1 MHPLKVEL
9 IHFLSIFHSSLNSQF
24 LLWKII
30 LKKAQTENSTTKQQR
45 QTHSLHQKRP
55 KNRWRCMLETDRR
68 VITDQV
74 LQLFDEALE
83 PAISVAFD
91 GTDDVTL
98 DTLDTSLDTSSPLM
112 VETLQEIRHI
122 TSYPTK
128 EEIIDQFN
136 AYVRGP
142 LCDSVVKLMGKG
154 DYMSFKLCTVATLPI
169 VFQGLLFV
177 LGCEG
182 NDCETS
188 AALGGYNS
196 INRYM
201 LATAIEQ
208 LVLLPLACTLLCPL
222 VLLVVNGLDAVVD
235 SIWHMLL
242 GTLLGAAI
250 AFVMDLFLCFQLTM
264 LAVAINSAAPMWCLG
279 FLGSLTLE
287 LTLVWNLFFRNQ
299 HPHPRRSLVAWSKHG
314 CFQEITPDEGRRWW
328 FSFESCQ
335 VLALARFP

>member
-1 MHPLKVEL
+1 
-9 IHFLSIFHSSLNSQF
+9 
-24 LLWKII
+24 
-30 LKKAQTENSTTKQQR
+30 
-45 QTHSLHQKRP
+45 
-55 KNRWRCMLETDRR
+55 MLETDRR

-91 GTDDVTL
+91 GDDVTADTS
-98 DTLDTSLDTSSPLM
+98 DTLDTSPLM

-299 HPHPRRSLVAWSKHG
+299 HPHPRRSLVA
-314 CFQEITPDEGRRWW
+314 
-328 FSFESCQ
+328 
-335 VLALARFP
+335 

>member
-1 MHPLKVEL
+1 
-9 IHFLSIFHSSLNSQF
+9 
-24 LLWKII
+24 
-30 LKKAQTENSTTKQQR
+30 
-45 QTHSLHQKRP
+45 
-55 KNRWRCMLETDRR
+55 MLETDRR

-91 GTDDVTL
+91 GTDDVTLDTL

-299 HPHPRRSLVAWSKHG
+299 HPHPRRSLVA
-314 CFQEITPDEGRRWW
+314 
-328 FSFESCQ
+328 
-335 VLALARFP
+335 

>member
-1 MHPLKVEL
+1 
-9 IHFLSIFHSSLNSQF
+9 
-24 LLWKII
+24 
-30 LKKAQTENSTTKQQR
+30 
-45 QTHSLHQKRP
+45 
-55 KNRWRCMLETDRR
+55 MLETDRR

-91 GTDDVTL
+91 GTDDVTLDTL

-188 AALGGYNS
+188 AALGGYN
-196 INRYM
+196 
-201 LATAIEQ
+201 
-208 LVLLPLACTLLCPL
+208 
-222 VLLVVNGLDAVVD
+222 
-235 SIWHMLL
+235 
-242 GTLLGAAI
+242 
-250 AFVMDLFLCFQLTM
+250 
-264 LAVAINSAAPMWCLG
+264 
-279 FLGSLTLE
+279 
-287 LTLVWNLFFRNQ
+287 
-299 HPHPRRSLVAWSKHG
+299 
-314 CFQEITPDEGRRWW
+314 
-328 FSFESCQ
+328 
-335 VLALARFP
+335 